1 MFHGHI
7 ETIFNTK
14 KIFVCF
20 FPKKKKKKSNQ
31 IKKKFVAVLKKMFNE
46 K

>member
-1 MFHGHI
+1 MAI
-7 ETIFNTK
+7 LKQYLIQK
-14 KIFVCF
+14 KIVACF
-20 FPKKKKKKSNQ
+20 FPKKIKKKSNQ